1 MDPIER
7 RRFQVLVRGMLPA
20 PFVYVAV
27 AVVYFAIV
35 DSEPFF
41 GTRLATTVAAAT
53 GIAVPIV
60 SLVVTANALARQRP
74 PARLAQTLLLFAHA
88 PGIVGFVL
96 TVGAD
101 QLWYSLALGAEG
113 FAILLIIRSRF
124 GAGSET

>member
-7 RRFQVLVRGMLPA
+7 QRFQALVRGMLPA
-20 PFVYVAV
+20 PFVYVVV
-27 AVVYFAIV
+27 AVIYFAIV

-41 GTRLATTVAAAT
+41 GARLAIIVAVVT
-53 GIAVPIV
+53 GITVPIA
-60 SLVVTANALARQRP
+60 SLLVTANAMATERP
-74 PARLAQTLLLFAHA
+74 PARLAQTLLLFAHT

-113 FAILLIIRSRF
+113 FAILLVIRARF
-124 GAGSET
+124 GR

>member
-1 MDPIER
+1 MNPIER
-7 RRFQVLVRGMLPA
+7 QRFRMLVRGMLPA

-41 GTRLATTVAAAT
+41 GTRLATIVAVVT
-53 GIAVPIV
+53 GIAVPVV
-60 SLVVTANALARQRP
+60 SLLATANALASERP
-74 PARLAQTLLLFAHA
+74 PARLAQTLLILAHA

-101 QLWYSLALGAEG
+101 QIWYSLALGAEG
-113 FAILLIIRSRF
+113 FAILLVIRARF
-124 GAGSET
+124 GQA